1 MKDIRIAFI
10 GAGNMAGSLV
20 GGLIADGWNP
30 DAISVADP
38 EAEQIQR
45 LRARYAINTST
56 DNKKVVADSD
66 VVVLAVK
73 PQAMKA
79 VAIELSGPV
88 QNKKPLILSI
98 AAGIRIGDLQRW
110 LGGRCPLVRC
120 MPNTPALVQSG
131 ATALIANSD
140 VSDNQKSLAEN
151 ILRAVG
157 LTLWIDDENLM
168 DAVTAIS
175 GSGPAYF
182 FLIIETL
189 QTAGERLGLPAET
202 ARLLAV
208 QTAFGAAKM
217 TLESSTDDAAVLR
230 KHVASPGGTT
240 EAALRV
246 LEDGQIR
253 VLFEAA
259 VTAARDRSRQLSEQ
273 FGDE

>member
-1 MKDIRIAFI
+1 MKDTRIAFI

-30 DAISVADP
+30 DSISVADL
-38 EAEQIQR
+38 EAEQLQR
-45 LRARYAINTST
+45 LRASYPVNTST
-56 DNKKVVADSD
+56 DNKKVVLDSE

-79 VAIELSGPV
+79 VAIELSGSV
-88 QNKKPLILSI
+88 LNKKPLILSI
-98 AAGIRIGDLQRW
+98 AAGIRLGDLQRW

-131 ATALIANSD
+131 ATALIANGE

-175 GSGPAYF
+175 GSGPAYC
-182 FLIIETL
+182 FLLIEAL

-202 ARLLAV
+202 ARLLAI

-217 TLESSTDDAAVLR
+217 ALESTDDAAVLR

-253 VLFEAA
+253 ELFEAA

>member
-1 MKDIRIAFI
+1 MKDTRIAFI
-10 GAGNMAGSLV
+10 GAGNMAASLV
-20 GGLIADGWNP
+20 GGLIADGWNS

-38 EAEQIQR
+38 QAEQTQR
-45 LRARYAINTST
+45 LRARYPVHTST
-56 DNKKVVADSD
+56 DNKKVVDGSD

-79 VAIELSGPV
+79 VAIELSDSV
-88 QNKKPLILSI
+88 QYRKPLILSI
-98 AAGIRIGDLQRW
+98 AAGIKIEDLQRW
-110 LGGRCPLVRC
+110 LGGKCPLVRC

-131 ATALIANSD
+131 ATALIANSA
-140 VSDNQKSLAEN
+140 VSDIQKSLAEN

-182 FLIIETL
+182 FLIIEAL
-189 QTAGERLGLPAET
+189 QTAGEHLGLPAET
-202 ARLLAV
+202 ARLLSI

-217 TLESSTDDAAVLR
+217 TLESTDDAAVLG

-253 VLFEAA
+253 ALFEAA